1 MNSHIR
7 PESSI
12 REFKRHSNI
21 FPHDTV
27 TARAISRLSQAVA
40 RMTAND
46 TAGTSANG
54 LEDTQRKEFIPSS
67 SLTQLSVQTVSLN
80 DTSSTFGLFTQRSS
94 LPRATSPLPLLTTGS
109 KRSYSYVVGHSR
121 PLDTHF
127 PFPSALSSSSR
138 RLSNLNRFHQHQP
151 IICDDATSSDTSML
165 SITPPRSEPS
175 VGSSADLS
183 SCADESHSTAL
194 HSSFRQKRRRKRR
207 KDGHSSHSTGLAG
220 DCRWNRWR
228 ISNPPIDDD
237 ERVHRTS
244 KRIDILAIDEDSSE
258 EGPIK
263 KARVTEKVLEF
274 PPSFNSQ
281 GRCKCGNHRLRRT
294 ASLSP
299 KRSHYHFGETH
310 ESGET
315 LSSRKL
321 RKPTKFRKSLLNSRQ
336 STPLI
341 NHSAHCDSILQ
352 DNQFEEFPSSQPLN
366 GISDEDADGDDECSD
381 ATPPQK

>member
-1 MNSHIR
+1 MNSHVR

-12 REFKRHSNI
+12 RGFKRRSNI
-21 FPHDTV
+21 FHHDTV

-46 TAGTSANG
+46 TAGTSANSI
-54 LEDTQRKEFIPSS
+54 EDTHRKKFTSS
-67 SLTQLSVQTVSLN
+67 TSLIQLRVQTVGLN
-80 DTSSTFGLFTQRSS
+80 DTSSTFGLFTQRSY

-121 PLDTHF
+121 PLDTHL

-138 RLSNLNRFHQHQP
+138 RMTNLNRFHQHQP

-183 SCADESHSTAL
+183 SCANESHPTVL
-194 HSSFRQKRRRKRR
+194 HSSYRQKRRRKRR
-207 KDGHSSHSTGLAG
+207 KDGQNSHFTGLAD
-220 DCRWNRWR
+220 DCRWNHWR

-244 KRIDILAIDEDSSE
+244 KRVDILDIDDEDSSE

-263 KARVTEKVLEF
+263 KARVTEKVLEI
-274 PPSFNSQ
+274 PPSFHSQ
-281 GRCKCGNHRLRRT
+281 GRCKCGNHQLRRT

-299 KRSHYHFGETH
+299 KRSHRHFGESH
-310 ESGET
+310 EGSEA
-315 LSSRKL
+315 LSKKL

-341 NHSAHCDSILQ
+341 SHSVHCDGMPH
-352 DNQFEEFPSSQPLN
+352 DNQFEEFSSSQPLN
-366 GISDEDADGDDECSD
+366 GNSDEDADGKSF
-381 ATPPQK
+381 